1 MQFFATRCRCQS
13 GQMLLLANEIVDAAL
28 HALT

>member
-1 MQFFATRCRCQS
+1 MQLFATRCAYES

-28 HALT
+28 HAPN